1 MLTGDLIRVKVVK
14 KELKPSFIQPSSP
27 RLLDRAN
34 ELVQMLG
41 HALEDG
47 WTRGRIDEEVR
58 SITGLS
64 TAGVYAAQADMEFP
78 REIRLGQSAQV
89 WMNSDVQKWIEERGG
104 S

>member
-1 MLTGDLIRVKVVK
+1 MTPACAPERFL
-14 KELKPSFIQPSSP
+14 
-27 RLLDRAN
+27 RLA
-34 ELVQMLG
+34 
-41 HALEDG
+41 
-47 WTRGRIDEEVR
+47 EVR